1 MKGGVQ
7 WVGKPHKLINTAEG
21 KINSYIYP
29 RYAEKKW
36 PIAQKRYATMI
47 ARLSDSFEDLIQTL
61 KDLNIDKNTVIIM
74 TSDNGPHD
82 EGGQN
87 PQFSV
92 ITGLLTAS
100 SRMRGK
106 EGSVFPPSSAGPAAF
121 RQVPQVTTLPSSMT
135 GWRRWLPLA
144 V

>member
-1 MKGGVQ
+1 MDTHRQNPRKPFFLALTHTAPHSQLQIPTGPYPEGRGVKGGVQ

-61 KDLNIDKNTVIIM
+61 KDLNIDKT
-74 TSDNGPHD
+74 
-82 EGGQN
+82 
-87 PQFSV
+87 
-92 ITGLLTAS
+92 
-100 SRMRGK
+100 
-106 EGSVFPPSSAGPAAF
+106 PSS
-121 RQVPQVTTLPSSMT
+121 S
-135 GWRRWLPLA
+135 
-144 V
+144 